1 MSGSGV
7 YFLRS
12 QVDASEFVAKFAE
25 NKQRT
30 EEYGFLMTVVT
41 LVQMSE
47 NHVLSE
53 GTQPTPLV
61 AHTYPALTQTSSPAF
76 SATCR
81 RRRRSRKCWPSS

>member
-30 EEYGFLMTVVT
+30 EEYGFLMTVIT

-53 GTQPTPLV
+53 GTHATPRASLN
-61 AHTYPALTQTSSPAF
+61 PLQTSSLGC

-81 RRRRSRKCWPSS
+81 RRRRWRICWPSS